1 MNKILILDGVDK
13 KAVEVLEKEFQVDV
27 KPSMTNEQLK
37 EIIGNYDAL
46 IVRSQTKVNKESI
59 DASNLKI
66 IGRAGVGVDNI
77 DVEAATRKGI
87 IVVNSPDGNT
97 VAAAEHTIAL
107 LMSSARYIPDA
118 NKSLKNGEWKRKE
131 FTGVELYN
139 KTLGIIGLGRIGSHV
154 AKVCNSMGMNVIA
167 YDPYMN
173 NKKAEENQITP
184 VELEKI
190 FTNSDFITIHVPLT
204 PETKNLIN
212 LESMKKMKKSARIV
226 NCSRGGIVNETD
238 IIEAVNSGIISG
250 AALDVFETEP
260 LKDSPLQQTNEKII
274 ITPHLGA
281 STEEAQINVA
291 IDVANQIKGYLNGEG
306 KLSAVNL
313 TGMDVSQDIKP
324 YLNIAVKIGKIT
336 GQLSNGSIKAIE
348 VTYKGELS
356 NKSNKALTTAV
367 IKGIL
372 SPILGDTINYVNAQ
386 TVAKDRGISIEEINS
401 SQEINYKS
409 VITVKAKFDN
419 GEEKLVSGTIVSETE
434 ERIIS
439 LDEYDINFIPK
450 GILLATQNIDKPG
463 MVGKVGTV
471 LGKNNVNIA
480 RMDLGRNHK
489 AQKAIMII
497 NIDENISED
506 IKTELKT
513 MEGILD
519 IRVINID

>member
-13 KAVEVLEKEFQVDV
+13 KAVEVLEKDFQVDI
-27 KPSMTNEQLK
+27 KSSMTTDQLK
-37 EIIGNYDAL
+37 EVIGAYDAL
-46 IVRSQTKVNKESI
+46 IVRSQTKVTKESI

-131 FTGVELYN
+131 FTGVELYK
-139 KTLGIIGLGRIGSHV
+139 KTLGIIGFGRIGSHV
-154 AKVCNSMGMNVIA
+154 AKVCNAMGMNVIA

-173 NKKAEENQITP
+173 TKKAEDNNVTP

-190 FTNSDFITIHVPLT
+190 FTDSDFITVHVPLT
-204 PETKNLIN
+204 NETKDLIN
-212 LESMKKMKKSARIV
+212 LESMKRMKKNVRIV
-226 NCSRGGIVNETD
+226 NCSRGGIINEKD
-238 IIEAVNSGIISG
+238 VIEAINSGIISG

-291 IDVANQIKGYLNGEG
+291 IDVATQISGYLKGEG

-313 TGMDVSQDIKP
+313 AGMDVSQDIKP
-324 YLNIAVKIGKIT
+324 YLNIAVKIGKIV
-336 GQLSNGSIKAIE
+336 GQLSNGSIKSIE
-348 VTYKGELS
+348 ISYKGELA
-356 NKSNKALTTAV
+356 NKSTKALTIAV

-372 SPILGDTINYVNAQ
+372 SPILGDTINYVNGP
-386 TVAKDRGISIEEINS
+386 TIAKERGINIEEVNS
-401 SQEINYKS
+401 SQDINYKS
-409 VITVKAKFDN
+409 VISVKAVFDN
-419 GEEKLVSGTIVSETE
+419 GEEKLVSGTIVSDTE
-434 ERIIS
+434 ERIINI
-439 LDEYDINFIPK
+439 DGYDISFIPQ
-450 GILLATQNIDKPG
+450 GILLVTQNIDKPG

-471 LGKNNVNIA
+471 LGQNNVNIA
-480 RMDLGRNHK
+480 RMDLGRNYK
-489 AQKAIMII
+489 SQKAMMII
-497 NIDENISED
+497 NIDENISEE
-506 IKTELKT
+506 ISNELKS
-513 MEGILD
+513 MEGIID
-519 IRVINID
+519 IKVINI